1 MVCDGVPE
9 AQHLV
14 AHCTREVSV
23 REFMPHAHLDGTH
36 FDWVCMIC
44 NILCDFKIPK
54 NSKFEPS

>member
-14 AHCTREVSV
+14 AHCTRKVSV

-44 NILCDFKIPK
+44 NIV
-54 NSKFEPS
+54 